1 MNMKAE
7 INQSNGFV
15 EVLVSGEIDAYTAPR
30 LREMVYPLANQ
41 EQVEMVI
48 NLSGVSF
55 MDSTGLGM
63 LVGLFK
69 TVKVHRGTFKIMGLS
84 TRLKKLFDITGLTEI
99 IQISSIAKDGEQ

>member
-1 MNMKAE
+1 MNMNVE
-7 INQSNGFV
+7 IKQSNSCI

-30 LREMVYPLANQ
+30 LKDVISPLANQ

-69 TVKVHRGTFKIMGLS
+69 TVKSHNGKFTILGLS
-84 TRLKKLFDITGLTEI
+84 HRLRRLFDITGLAEI
-99 IQISSIAKDGEQ
+99 IRISSFAKDGEQ